1 MVSKRGR
8 PKQTIIDI
16 KINYNISLRNIIIDS
31 DIYFFDPTNLNVYNL
46 NKDFLGVLKKN
57 RIDSTK
63 LERL

>member
-8 PKQTIIDI
+8 PKQAFIDI
-16 KINYNISLRNIIIDS
+16 NINYNMLLRRIIIDS
-31 DIYFFDPTNLNVYNL
+31 DIYFLDPTNLNVYNS

-57 RIDSTK
+57 RIDTTK